1 MSKYISV
8 FYLILMV
15 GLTNVA
21 FANENKF
28 VEGGV
33 GVGFHNIALTN
44 GGEVSS
50 ISEFLRFSGGVKL
63 KHTLSLSGSL
73 RIWNTGEEDD
83 NGDAVNHA
91 LFHDFH
97 FTGIS
102 MGAEAQLFLPSLAQG
117 PYIKGG
123 RHCWVAS
130 VREVFNLWNA
140 SGCSN
145 LVGTG
150 ILIQNSAGN
159 KGSYFAEVILTEF
172 KYVNSWMLVGGVR
185 F

>member
-1 MSKYISV
+1 MQQYLSVCYLVLTVCFSKA
-8 FYLILMV
+8 
-15 GLTNVA
+15 A
-21 FANENKF
+21 FANESHF
-28 VEGGV
+28 VDGAI
-33 GVGFHNIALTN
+33 GVGFHDIQLNG

-50 ISEFLRFSGGVKL
+50 ISEFLRVSAGVTL
-63 KHTLSLSGSL
+63 KHTLSVSGSL
-73 RIWNTGEEDD
+73 RLWNTGEEDD
-83 NGDAVNHA
+83 NGDAIEHA

-97 FTGIS
+97 FTGVS

-117 PYIKGG
+117 PYVKGG

-150 ILIQNSAGN
+150 VLMNNNAGG
-159 KGSYFAEVILTEF
+159 KEAYFAEVLFTEF
-172 KYVNSWMLVGGVR
+172 KYVHSWMLAVGVR